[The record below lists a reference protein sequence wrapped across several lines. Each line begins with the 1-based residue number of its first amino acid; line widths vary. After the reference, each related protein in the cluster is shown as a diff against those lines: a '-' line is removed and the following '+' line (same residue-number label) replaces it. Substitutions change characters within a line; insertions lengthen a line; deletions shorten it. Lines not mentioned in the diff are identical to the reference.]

1 MVTPED
7 SILSK
12 LEWARRADSER
23 QLRDVAAIAEM
34 NPALDRGY
42 ITQRAEALEVLD
54 LWKTISGAE

>member
-23 QLRDVAAIAEM
+23 QLRDAAAIAEM
-34 NPALDRGY
+34 NPTLDRGY
-42 ITQRAEALEVLD
+42 ITHSAEALGVLD
-54 LWKTISGAE
+54 FWRAIAGAD